1 MKTNK
6 YSDLNK
12 SELQLKKSE
21 LEAEVKKLLLNS
33 SLTAIEKPHEKKAL
47 KVEIA
52 RVSSL
57 LKNAEK

>member
-1 MKTNK
+1 MKSNK

-12 SELQLKKSE
+12 AELKLKKLE

-57 LKNAEK
+57 LKSAEK